1 MANQK
6 VYTFY
11 FRKKRK
17 YDANGELIEYDEITD
32 QLPEDLF
39 DKHLTIII
47 DYNDIYEYIPNQYH
61 EFIIDFYNDNISND
75 KSIIRDFELWG
86 KKFREYSKSDTMDFS
101 FNSLL
106 DSYEEL
112 SDENLSND
120 DLSYYLNPE
129 SETSYTGEDIQNSNF
144 KIYNNIYDYQND
156 YVDDIDN
163 IYREYQ
169 VDEKRKLFY
178 IPQTKYEEVVEG
190 VNRYLDGQLYI
201 LEVVLN
207 KLPNE
212 WSYAIDKEERLAEN
226 DFFYTLNDI
235 KNQLNRLEEE

>member
-17 YDANGELIEYDEITD
+17 YNANGELIEYDEITD

-47 DYNDIYEYIPNQYH
+47 DYNDIYEYIPNHYQ
-61 EFIIDFYNDNISND
+61 EFIIDFYNDNVSND
-75 KSIIRDFELWG
+75 KSVIRDFELDG
-86 KKFREYSKSDTMDFS
+86 KKFKEYSKSNTMDFS

-106 DSYEEL
+106 GDYEESL
-112 SDENLSND
+112 DE

-129 SETSYTGEDIQNSNF
+129 SEISYTGEDTQNSIF

-169 VDEKRKLFY
+169 VDEKKKLFY

-190 VNRYLDGQLYI
+190 VDRYLNGQLYV
-201 LEVVLN
+201 LEVILN

-212 WSYAIDKEERLAEN
+212 WSYAIDKEERLAKN

-235 KNQLNRLEEE
+235 KNQLNRLKGE